1 MSATAWGSMPYRRG
15 AEQDDRLREGR
26 ACLAGT
32 AFADNGLDSGPGL
45 ALAAGSATC
54 CASGE
59 AGTGAA

>member
-1 MSATAWGSMPYRRG
+1 MPYRRG